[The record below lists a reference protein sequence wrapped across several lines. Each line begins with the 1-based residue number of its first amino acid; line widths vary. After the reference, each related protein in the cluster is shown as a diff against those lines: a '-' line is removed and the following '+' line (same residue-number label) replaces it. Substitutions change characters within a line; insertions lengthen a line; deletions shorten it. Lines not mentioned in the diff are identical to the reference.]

1 MYSRYLS
8 ERINKRIGSGKAIVV
23 IGPRQVGKTTLIE
36 SLLNS
41 KEYLLLDGDDPK
53 TRTILTE
60 PNTEQIRTIL
70 GKYKYVFIDEA
81 QRIEGIGLTMKIITD
96 RFKDVQL
103 FTSGSSSFDL
113 TNKINEPLTGRKWE
127 YQLFPI
133 SWEEFENHHGFLNA
147 EQQLENRLLYGFY
160 PDVLNNVGDEVSVL
174 RNLVNSY
181 LYKDILS
188 NSDIRKPEVLD
199 KLVQALALQVG
210 SEVNF
215 SELAQIVNV
224 DKNTVGKYIDILE
237 KGYIIFK
244 LGSFSRNVRNEIKT
258 NKKIYF
264 YDNGV
269 RNMVI
274 GNFNPIDLRTDKGAL
289 WENFL
294 ISERVKQIEYKQSLA
309 RVYFWRTKQQ
319 QEVDFVEDNGGEISG
334 FEFKWNKKKNTRL
347 PKTFIESYNAKSQVI
362 DRENFREFVIINNAS
377 AQHAV

>member
-1 MYSRYLS
+1 MYTRYLKQII
-8 ERINKRIGSGKAIVV
+8 EKRIDSGKAIVV

-36 SLLNS
+36 SILES
-41 KEYLLLDGDDPK
+41 KNYLLLNGDDPK

-81 QRIEGIGLTMKIITD
+81 QRIDGIGITMKIITD
-96 RFKDVQL
+96 RFKNVQL

-113 TNKINEPLTGRKWE
+113 ANKINEPLTGRKWE
-127 YQLFPI
+127 YHLYPI
-133 SWEEFENHHGFLNA
+133 AWEEFENHHGYLYA

-160 PDVLNNVGDEVSVL
+160 PDVLNNVGDEISVL

-188 NSDIRKPEVLD
+188 YLDIRKSEVLE

-210 SEVNF
+210 NEVNY
-215 SELAQIVNV
+215 SELAQTVNV
-224 DKNTVGKYIDILE
+224 DKNTVSKYIDILQ
-237 KGYIIFK
+237 KGYIVFK
-244 LGSFSRNVRNEIKT
+244 LSSFSRNVRNEIKT

-269 RNMVI
+269 RNMII
-274 GNFNPIDLRTDKGAL
+274 GNFNPIELRTDKGAL

-294 ISERVKQIEYKQSLA
+294 IAERIKQIEYKQSLA
-309 RVYFWRTKQQ
+309 STYFWRTKQQ
-319 QEVDFVEDNGGEISG
+319 QEVDFVEEESGKITG
-334 FEFKWNKKKNTRL
+334 FEFKWNRKKNTKL
-347 PKTFIESYNAKSQVI
+347 PKTFVEAYDAESRVI
-362 DRENFREFVIINNAS
+362 DKNNFREFVIMK
-377 AQHAV
+377 